1 MRVSLLCFVQRLIKS
16 ERKFDRHVKDG
27 RRQAP
32 GGNCGQGDAHTNVQD
47 NGLFIRVLV
56 AARLGSAATV

>member
-1 MRVSLLCFVQRLIKS
+1 MKVSLLCFVQRLIKS

-32 GGNCGQGDAHTNVQD
+32 GGNRGQGDAHTNVQD
-47 NGLFIRVLV
+47 MLQRFGFELP
-56 AARLGSAATV
+56 AGSVSSV